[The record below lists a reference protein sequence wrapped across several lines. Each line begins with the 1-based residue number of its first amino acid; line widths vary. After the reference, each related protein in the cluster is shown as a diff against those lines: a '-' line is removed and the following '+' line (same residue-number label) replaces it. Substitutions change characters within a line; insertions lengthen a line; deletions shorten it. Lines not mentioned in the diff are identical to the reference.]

1 MSDRT
6 VPTFLIAGAARSGT
20 TGLVE
25 GLRSHPDV
33 FVTAPKEPHYF
44 ALHGRTPDF
53 QGPGDAQTINRVS
66 VTDRKAYLELY
77 PTASDHRV
85 LGDASVSTLYY
96 HERAL
101 PEALAVNPDLRMVV
115 LLREPVARAYSS
127 HQYLRARGFEPLEDF
142 LTAVA
147 DEPRR
152 RAENWHHLWH
162 YTGMSLYS
170 DAIAAMQA
178 ALAPGHLGVW
188 FYDDLERDF
197 VGTVSAVLRFLGVP
211 PVPGEGE
218 QIPRVNASGKPR
230 FERLQHAVWW
240 ATRHE
245 VLRSGVKH
253 VTTFRFRE
261 RVRRMTLRRGGPP
274 QEAFTE
280 LEPLFADDLARLR
293 KLLPEPHP
301 AWLAAA

>member
-25 GLRSHPDV
+25 GLRSHPRV
-33 FVTAPKEPHYF
+33 FVTEPKEPHYF
-44 ALHGRTPDF
+44 ALHGRSPDF
-53 QGPGDAQTINRVS
+53 RGSGDGQTINRVA
-66 VTDRKAYLELY
+66 VTDRERYLDLY
-77 PTASDHRV
+77 PGASDHLA

-101 PEALAVNPDLRMVV
+101 PEMLAINPDMRVVV

-127 HQYLRARGFEPLEDF
+127 HQYLRARGFEPVEDF

-147 DEPRR
+147 EEPRR

-170 DAIAAMQA
+170 DAIAAMQS
-178 ALAPGHLGVW
+178 ALAPGHLGIW
-188 FYDDLERDF
+188 FYDDLERDSA
-197 VGTVSAVLRFLGVP
+197 GTVSAVLRFLGVP
-211 PVPGEGE
+211 PAPGEGE

-230 FERLQHAVWW
+230 LEPLQRAIWW
-240 ATRHE
+240 VARHE
-245 VLRSGVKH
+245 ALRSGVKRL
-253 VTTFRFRE
+253 TTFRFRE
-261 RVRRMTLRRGGPP
+261 RVRKLTLRREGPP
-274 QEAFTE
+274 VEAYAQ
-280 LEPLFADDLARLR
+280 LQPLFAEDLAKLR
-293 KLLPEPHP
+293 KLLPEPQP
-301 AWLAAA
+301 AWLATA